1 MCGYFCTSFIEF
13 TLAGKNLNDYTS
25 LFIFMVLKKMIKQ
38 FWVIFKMSEVPT
50 THLNLSD

>member
-25 LFIFMVLKKMIKQ
+25 LF
-38 FWVIFKMSEVPT
+38 
-50 THLNLSD
+50 HLYGFEKNDKTNLSYF